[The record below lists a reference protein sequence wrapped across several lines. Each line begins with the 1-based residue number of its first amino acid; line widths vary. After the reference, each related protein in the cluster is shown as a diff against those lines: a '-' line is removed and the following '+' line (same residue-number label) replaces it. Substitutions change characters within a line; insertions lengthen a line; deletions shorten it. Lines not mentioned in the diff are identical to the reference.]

1 MRHTIHDRD
10 WFHAVLV
17 VAALSIPGCSIEH
30 EVDVKPTQHTVTV
43 EPIFMTIDINLRVQR
58 ELDEFYSDVVG
69 GEPPEKGGEL

>member
-1 MRHTIHDRD
+1 
-10 WFHAVLV
+10 
-17 VAALSIPGCSIEH
+17 
-30 EVDVKPTQHTVTV
+30 VTV